1 VGFRF
6 KPDESLARAT
16 KRIARE
22 QIDKALDELT
32 DRARKTREEAVH
44 DARKRF
50 KRIRALLRLVR
61 TALGKKQYS
70 KENAHFRDAGR
81 LLAGIRDARV
91 LVNTMEELIL
101 KYGKQISRGAGAALR
116 KAVQERQ
123 QFIAKQLFEEQD
135 ALENAVA
142 VLKAARRRRKNWNLD
157 SPCRSTLRAGL
168 KRVYKQGLEAFAT
181 ATSEPSV
188 ENLHEWRKRVKDLWH
203 HLQIIQPLWP
213 RIANDLVKQVHTLA
227 DHLGNDHD
235 LAVLRQT
242 LLQEPRRFGGR
253 AALDT
258 VLPLIDSRRGKL
270 QEAARL
276 LGETVYRDKPKIFVN
291 RLCD

>member
-1 VGFRF
+1 M
-6 KPDESLARAT
+6 
-16 KRIARE
+16 
-22 QIDKALDELT
+22 
-32 DRARKTREEAVH
+32 
-44 DARKRF
+44 
-50 KRIRALLRLVR
+50 R